1 MTDILVLA
9 VIALI
14 VGGATLYIYKAKKS
28 GAKCGGCPHA
38 KTCSSGGCGCGSNQ

>member
-14 VGGATLYIYKAKKS
+14 VGGAALYIYKAKKS
-28 GAKCGGCPHA
+28 GAKCVGCPYA
-38 KTCSSGGCGCGSNQ
+38 KSCSGGCGCGK